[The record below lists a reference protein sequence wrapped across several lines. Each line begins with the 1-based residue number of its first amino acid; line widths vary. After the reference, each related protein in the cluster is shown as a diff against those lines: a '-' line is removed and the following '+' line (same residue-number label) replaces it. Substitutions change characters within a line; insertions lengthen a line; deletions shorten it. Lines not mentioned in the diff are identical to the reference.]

1 MTTPGPAERLYSHL
15 VDDDEDHGY
24 GELPGEV
31 RRAVPGN
38 AVKQVLALTL
48 QKAGDLIVDPRTVL
62 SWLMASVG
70 APGGF
75 VGLLVPIRESG
86 SMLPQVALVPLVRR
100 LAVRKWI
107 WVTGGVLQAVACMAM
122 ALVAASM
129 RGVAAGVAILAALT
143 VLSLARSLSSIA
155 SKDVLGRTVPKG
167 VRGQINGLATVGAGL
182 AAITVGLAM
191 RSFGGQDTGA
201 ATFAWLLLG
210 GATAWLLAVVVY
222 ASLREARGEHDE
234 RVRARSVLAA
244 VGLLRDDAVF
254 RRFVLARALLLVSA
268 LSPPFVV
275 ALATARGAGAGLAGL
290 GPFIIS
296 SGLASLVGGR
306 VWGRMADRSSRRVMV
321 LACGAASLVVLGFLG
336 VRRLDGVADLEWLYP
351 ATYLLLAL
359 AHTGSRL
366 GRKTYVVD
374 LAEGNRRTDYV
385 AVSNTAMGIVLLLAG
400 GLSAGVATLG
410 IEAALALL
418 AGLGLIGVVV
428 SRSLPDVS
436 LRAGQ

>member
-143 VLSLARSLSSIA
+143 VLALARSLSSIA
-155 SKDVLGRTVPKG
+155 SKDVLGRTLPKG

-191 RSFGGQDTGA
+191 RGFGGQDTGA

>member
-1 MTTPGPAERLYSHL
+1 MTTPGPAERLYSQL

-143 VLSLARSLSSIA
+143 VLALARSLSSIA